1 MYAPYKYNEINVDN
15 TLYEPSI
22 VKNRNNAHYNYWF
35 RSLFQRASSVIVF
48 DDLPW
53 NGSVKQFMYYCLLK
67 YGYIDCFND
76 KNFGKAFQPC
86 TLSGMDFY
94 YQPTDANVSNPDLN
108 VTHKIHKDCGILK
121 LTPDYR
127 GIWDVI
133 DYYACMLAEFNPAIM
148 MSVINAKYAT
158 IMGAETKAGARFLE
172 KVVDKVNAGNPAIVF
187 DASILV
193 PKNPA
198 TKEDTIH
205 DYSRKDIKS
214 TYIGTELINDFMSI
228 LNQFDSEIGIPTIPY
243 QKKERMVTD
252 EATSRTIDS
261 QARSLIWIESLNDTL
276 DEDVN
281 RILGTSIKARHRYVD
296 MIGGE
301 GDGKY
306 QNSAD
311 DIV

>member
-1 MYAPYKYNEINVDN
+1 MYAPYKYSEINVAN

-48 DDLPW
+48 DNLPW

-76 KNFGKAFQPC
+76 SEFGKAFQPC

-94 YQPTDANVSNPDLN
+94 YQPTDAIVSNPDLN
-108 VTHKIHKDCGILK
+108 VTHKIHEDCGILK

-133 DYYACMLAEFNPAIM
+133 DYYACMLAEFNPAII

-187 DASILV
+187 DSSILV

-228 LNQFDSEIGIPTIPY
+228 LNQFDGEIGIPTIPY

-281 RILGTSIKARHRYVD
+281 RILGTSIKARHRYID

-301 GDGKY
+301 DDGQY
-306 QNSAD
+306 SNTTD
-311 DIV
+311 DSI

>member
-1 MYAPYKYNEINVDN
+1 MYAPYKYSEINVAN

-53 NGSVKQFMYYCLLK
+53 KGTVKQFMYYCLLK

-76 KNFGKAFQPC
+76 ERFGKAFQPC

-94 YQPTDANVSNPDLN
+94 YQPTDAIVSNPDLN
-108 VTHKIHKDCGILK
+108 VTHKIHEDCGILK
-121 LTPDYR
+121 LTPDFR

-281 RILGTSIKARHRYVD
+281 RILKTSIKARHRYID

-301 GDGKY
+301 DDGQY
-306 QNSAD
+306 QNTTTD
-311 DIV
+311 TV

>member
-1 MYAPYKYNEINVDN
+1 MYAPYKYSKINVAN

-48 DDLPW
+48 DNLPW
-53 NGSVKQFMYYCLLK
+53 HGSVKQFMYYCLLK

-76 KNFGKAFQPC
+76 GKFGKAFQPC

-94 YQPTDANVSNPDLN
+94 YQPTDAIVSNPDLN
-108 VTHKIHKDCGILK
+108 VTHKIHEDCGILK
-121 LTPDYR
+121 LTPDFR

-281 RILGTSIKARHRYVD
+281 RILGTSIKARHRYID
-296 MIGGE
+296 MIGGDDN
-301 GDGKY
+301 GQY
-306 QNSAD
+306 QNTATDS
-311 DIV
+311 I

>member
-1 MYAPYKYNEINVDN
+1 MYAPYKYNEINVAN

-76 KNFGKAFQPC
+76 ETFGKAFQPC

>member
-1 MYAPYKYNEINVDN
+1 MYAPYKYSEINVAN

-22 VKNRNNAHYNYWF
+22 VKNRNNGHYNYWF
-35 RSLFQRASSVIVF
+35 RSLCHRAYSVIVF

-76 KNFGKAFQPC
+76 KTFGKAFQPC

-94 YQPTDANVSNPDLN
+94 YQPTDAIVSNPDLN

-281 RILGTSIKARHRYVD
+281 RILGTSIKARHRYID

-301 GDGKY
+301 DDGKY
-306 QNSAD
+306 QNTTD
-311 DIV
+311 DII

>member
-1 MYAPYKYNEINVDN
+1 MYAPYKYSEINVAN

-94 YQPTDANVSNPDLN
+94 YQPTDAIVSNPDLN

-172 KVVDKVNAGNPAIVF
+172 KVVDKVNSGNPAIVF

-301 GDGKY
+301 DDGQY
-306 QNSAD
+306 SDTTNDS
-311 DIV
+311 I

>member
-1 MYAPYKYNEINVDN
+1 MYAPYKYSEINVAN

-48 DDLPW
+48 DGLPW
-53 NGSVKQFMYYCLLK
+53 KGSVKQFMYYCLFK

-76 KNFGKAFQPC
+76 ENFGKAFQPC

-94 YQPTDANVSNPDLN
+94 YQPTDAIVSNPDLN
-108 VTHKIHKDCGILK
+108 VTHRIHEDCGILK

-148 MSVINAKYAT
+148 MSVISAKYAT

-228 LNQFDSEIGIPTIPY
+228 LNQFDSEVGIPTIPY

-261 QARSLIWIESLNDTL
+261 QARSLIWIESLNDSL

-281 RILGTSIKARHRYVD
+281 RILDSNIKARHRYAN

-301 GDGKY
+301 DDGQY
-306 QNSAD
+306 QNTATGT
-311 DIV
+311 I